1 MITSNKDAIIDFK
14 ERLNAIDVQS
24 NDFQKL
30 IELQVDLLKQIIK
43 QEDSIKALKIEIKDN
58 KSILR
63 KGRLSKNDSKKIKE
77 KISNLKTDVKEIQ
90 KLIYVYKCFGDG
102 IAFKYI
108 SKWNLKRFLYEIDSP
123 EVKSDAGSLSN
134 KDGLGNELGM
144 LLEATKNKVPAILN
158 DLTNVI
164 RHGDIC
170 LLGAQDPHVI
180 EVKSSQ
186 NTNKRV
192 KRQIDAIN
200 KIHNYLSEDTADIA
214 GVDDLKRIDLNNEE
228 VHFNKQFN
236 KLFSDLSGQALAKI
250 SPENG
255 IHYVAVNTNSENEIN
270 YDEAFE
276 GIEKPMPF
284 LLNDTKN
291 EKEWGNYYPF
301 TLSIKSPDYLY
312 KFINGDVF
320 IFVVLDFSVIEEK
333 SKEIGFDVEFVFDGA
348 MALKFIKSEENEGSI
363 AFAISEHFFGRVPY
377 EFLSLDW
384 LFDEIKPKFKLIEN
398 DILSK
403 QMV

>member
-14 ERLNAIDVQS
+14 GRLNAIDVQS

-77 KISNLKTDVKEIQ
+77 KISNLKADVKEIQ

-102 IAFKYI
+102 IVFKYI
-108 SKWNLKRFLYEIDSP
+108 RKWNLKRFLYEIDSP
-123 EVKSDAGSLSN
+123 KVKSDAGSLSN

-170 LLGAQDPHVI
+170 LLGAQDPYVI

-192 KRQIDAIN
+192 ERQIDAIN

-214 GVDDLKRIDLNNEE
+214 GFDDLKRIDLNNEE

-236 KLFSDLSGQALAKI
+236 KLFSDLNGQSLAKI

-255 IHYVAVNTNSENEIN
+255 IHYVAVNTNSGNEIN
-270 YDEAFE
+270 YNEAFE

-301 TLSIKSPDYLY
+301 TLSIKSPDSLY

-320 IFVVLDFSVIEEK
+320 VFVVLDFSVIEEK
-333 SKEIGFDVEFVFDGA
+333 SKEMGFDVEFVFDGA

-403 QMV
+403 